1 MQLKLSLVLLL
12 ADLSR
17 GVDAFLP
24 SGERLSKATYN
35 NLVETAVDVTRLQ
48 VEGRVPSGLK
58 PQTKLYM
65 SSEGNYEDENP
76 YTSPE
81 FLRENGFGEVSGYND
96 GSNSGNNSSGDRERL
111 LKKWIGKKLNELT
124 KKNSGVSEN
133 TYTQGTSSQSYNT
146 ADPYQQGVGQVQ
158 DTSNYNSMNS
168 YQQDMSQ
175 ATGSYYN
182 SNNSDPSQ
190 PTMTQ
195 SADASYHTSNQQ
207 DMSQAT
213 GALYS
218 SGNNSDPYQQ
228 TFNTSTSD
236 PYQPT
241 MTQSADASYYTSNQQ
256 DMSQA
261 TGASYYSGDNSG
273 QQGITQASGV
283 SSYYNPNP
291 AADTYQQDTTQQ
303 SATESQ
309 STQQFVAYNPN
320 DPSHREKVGQQQ
332 EEVKKVKKGVAY
344 DPKNPE
350 HIKKGIR
357 TPLNENVRS
366 TPYQH
371 ATLPVDPTKKRN
383 KENEKEKTWV
393 AYDPKN
399 PEHIEKGRR
408 KLPENEVRGTTYK
421 PSAIPYND
429 TTESKQSK
437 NDNVSE
443 KTWVAYDPSNP
454 VHVEKGRRKTPD
466 NEVRGKT
473 YKPSTIPYNH
483 ADKERGGRPYVPTKK
498 KDDDKKPKKKYVA
511 YDPSNPAHV
520 ERGTRKLPENQTRG
534 ASFKKARKDDTSF
547 KPNNTSQ
554 SQSFEGM
561 RQQLQTEWNNQLNA
575 ANRRT
580 TKLSGVS
587 DYTTPNSDRVGG
599 HGTFQPKKGGVLYNP
614 KDNTLREKAGLPP
627 LEEKPKSKGI
637 PYKAI
642 VEGQVG
648 DKSALGLDK
657 EQMQNKW
664 NKKILNS
671 DDEKRNKISV
681 VSDYTTPNEDR
692 VSGYAP
698 QEKKKSGVLYNPQDP
713 VLREK
718 AGLPPLE
725 GPKKKSG
732 VLYNPQDPELRKKA
746 GLPPVEEG
754 PKKKS
759 GVLYN
764 PQDPTLREKA
774 GLPPVEEGPKKNLIP
789 YNPQD
794 PELRKKAGLPPVEEG
809 PKKNLIPY
817 NPQDPT
823 LREKAGLPPVEE
835 GPKKNLIPYNPQD
848 PTLREKAGL
857 PPLAPKQQ
865 SRGVPYNPKIHK
877 DFAGRELGPSPDP
890 HRQIIDFDNKNKQN
904 QFKWPSQ
911 KKNN

>member
-35 NLVETAVDVTRLQ
+35 NLVDKTAVDVSRLQ
-48 VEGRVPSGLK
+48 VEGRVQSGIK
-58 PQTKLYM
+58 RETKLYM

-96 GSNSGNNSSGDRERL
+96 GSNPGNNSSGDRERL

-124 KKNSGVSEN
+124 KRNSGVSQN
-133 TYTQGTSSQSYNT
+133 NYTQGTSAQTYNT
-146 ADPYQQGVGQVQ
+146 ADPYQQGVGQVHQ
-158 DTSNYNSMNS
+158 DTSNYNPMNS

-175 ATGSYYN
+175 ATGASYY
-182 SNNSDPSQ
+182 
-190 PTMTQ
+190 T
-195 SADASYHTSNQQ
+195 
-207 DMSQAT
+207 
-213 GALYS
+213 
-218 SGNNSDPYQQ
+218 GNN
-228 TFNTSTSD
+228 SD

-241 MTQSADASYYTSNQQ
+241 MTNSADASYYTSNQQ

-261 TGASYYSGDNSG
+261 TGASYYSGNNSE
-273 QQGITQASGV
+273 QQGITQTSDV

-291 AADTYQQDTTQQ
+291 AAETTYQQDSTQQ

-309 STQQFVAYNPN
+309 SAQNFVAYNPN
-320 DPSHREKVGQQQ
+320 DPSHRENVGQQQ
-332 EEVKKVKKGVAY
+332 EEIKKVKKGVAY

-350 HIKKGIR
+350 HIKKGVR

-366 TPYQH
+366 TPYEH
-371 ATLPVDPTKKRN
+371 ATLPVDPTKKRK
-383 KENEKEKTWV
+383 KEDGKEKTWV

-399 PEHIEKGRR
+399 PQHVEKGRR

-421 PSAIPYND
+421 PSAIPYDD
-429 TTESKQSK
+429 TAKSKPSK
-437 NDNVSE
+437 NDNVTE

-454 VHVEKGRRKTPD
+454 VHVEKGKRKTPD

-483 ADKERGGRPYVPTKK
+483 ADKERGGKPYIPTKK
-498 KDDDKKPKKKYVA
+498 KDNDTTPKKKYVA
-511 YDPSNPAHV
+511 YDPSNPDHV
-520 ERGTRKLPENQTRG
+520 ERGTRKLPENQIRG
-534 ASFKKARKDDTSF
+534 ASSKQAKKDDTSF

-614 KDNTLREKAGLPP
+614 KDNTLREKAGLLP

-642 VEGQVG
+642 VEGHAG
-648 DKSALGLDK
+648 DKSALDLDK
-657 EQMQNKW
+657 EKMQNKW
-664 NKKILNS
+664 NKKFLNS
-671 DDEKRNKISV
+671 DDEKRNKISLI
-681 VSDYTTPNEDR
+681 SDYTTPNEDR
-692 VSGYAP
+692 VSGYKP
-698 QEKKKSGVLYNPQDP
+698 QEKKKSVVLYNPQDP
-713 VLREK
+713 ALREK

-725 GPKKKSG
+725 EPKKKSG
-732 VLYNPQDPELRKKA
+732 VLYNPQDPA
-746 GLPPVEEG
+746 
-754 PKKKS
+754 
-759 GVLYN
+759 
-764 PQDPTLREKA
+764 LREKA
-774 GLPPVEEGPKKNLIP
+774 GLPPLEEGPKKNLIP

-794 PELRKKAGLPPVEEG
+794 PALREKAGLPPAEEG

-817 NPQDPT
+817 NPQDP
-823 LREKAGLPPVEE
+823 A
-835 GPKKNLIPYNPQD
+835 
-848 PTLREKAGL
+848 LREKAGL

-877 DFAGRELGPSPDP
+877 DFTGRELGPSPEP

-911 KKNN
+911 KKT